1 MGLEAPGVV
10 GSMDNVRHVWQ
21 LARLL
26 RRGDG
31 LRVRG
36 PHLPGGGELLPAA
49 PHDPGRDH
57 LRRRL
62 ELRLRPHALRV
73 RAHERDLQGRPEDD
87 PPLPPLPD
95 ALVRGDAEALQ
106 PHRRGGEGA
115 RERLGHLRGHG
126 DGERP
131 GEPLGLPEGRHGAA
145 AARLV
150 HAESPGRGRI
160 KGAPLQAEVFHRLPP
175 VHRAICYSGCAR
187 DPGQGGS
194 ALQQHSA
201 CHPHCDPGHGGD
213 RGPCH
218 DASLV
223 TSEHL
228 GSGARALLQRDR
240 AGFGLPDPP
249 FRLPRRGHGLR
260 PPSSESPLR
269 GLRADGWLD
278 GAGGHLSALS
288 VPAVA
293 WPRIH
298 IRDVRGSLGHCKALF
313 GSTPLAGA
321 PPLQL
326 GWSLLFPSRMHSP
339 DVSSHTRLLAYFP
352 HPCSCGRSPRH

>member
-106 PHRRGGEGA
+106 PHQRGGEGA
-115 RERLGHLRGHG
+115 RERLDSLHGHG
-126 DGERP
+126 AGERP
-131 GEPLGLPEGRHGAA
+131 DEPLGLPEDRIGAG

-150 HAESPGRGRI
+150 HAERPGRGRLE
-160 KGAPLQAEVFHRLPP
+160 GAPLQAEVPHRLPS
-175 VHRAICYSGCAR
+175 VHRPVRHHVRAR
-187 DPGQGGS
+187 VPGQGVR
-194 ALQQHSA
+194 ALQQHGAS
-201 CHPHCDPGHGGD
+201 HPHRGPGHGGD
-213 RGPCH
+213 RGPLH
-218 DASLV
+218 EPALAAG
-223 TSEHL
+223 EHL
-228 GSGARALLQRDR
+228 GPGARALLQRGS
-240 AGFGLPDPP
+240 AGVGLPGPP
-249 FRLPRRGHGLR
+249 LRLPGQSHGLR
-260 PPSSESPLR
+260 PPSAEPSLR
-269 GLRADGWLD
+269 GLCADGRVD
-278 GAGGHLSALS
+278 VAGGDL
-288 VPAVA
+288 PAVPVPIA
-293 WPRIH
+293 ARSRVH
-298 IRDVRGSLGHCKALF
+298 IRDVRSPLGHREALL
-313 GSTPLAGA
+313 GRALLAGA
-321 PPLQL
+321 PSLQL
-326 GWSLLFPSRMHSP
+326 GLSLFFPPRIHALRAPSRE
-339 DVSSHTRLLAYFP
+339 RLL
-352 HPCSCGRSPRH
+352 G